1 MYVRETTVLVLVIMA
16 IAICD
21 ISYDMYAAGL
31 PEIGAYFAVPQT
43 IVQLTISL
51 NLIGG
56 SISGLVYGPLSDH
69 YGRRP
74 VMLTGIAIFV
84 LASIGCCFSNT
95 ISALI
100 ALRFFQG
107 LGAGVAGV
115 VGFAVVNDMYTG
127 EESAKRLSIVNM
139 VVSFSPV
146 VGPIV
151 GSYILSCG
159 YGWRLLFVLVS
170 IISVVLLITLS
181 YGFVETIQ
189 NRRGKISFSSIV
201 AEYITLFRNCGFLG
215 FALIQSLT
223 IMWVWASMANLPFV
237 FIEGMNLPVKY
248 YGYLVA
254 ISVMSYMVGA
264 FANRR
269 LMSRFGLRRMIS
281 AGLALVMIPDMI
293 VITCHYKFPELLSPL
308 LIETIWVPSSF
319 GIAFITSNSMAE
331 AFAAVRDKGAA
342 SAFIAFWQTIFGAL
356 GIYIVGKLYNGTI
369 VPVSTLPIVCCLM
382 GMVIMF
388 AITRKN
394 LKYSVQ

>member
-1 MYVRETTVLVLVIMA
+1 MLRETVILALVIMA

-31 PEIGAYFAVPQT
+31 PTIGAYFAVPQT
-43 IVQLTISL
+43 VVQLTISL
-51 NLIGG
+51 NLVGG
-56 SISGLVYGPLSDH
+56 SVAGIIYGPLSDH

-74 VMLTGIAIFV
+74 VMLTGITIFM
-84 LASIGCCFSNT
+84 LASIGCCFANT
-95 ISALI
+95 IGALI
-100 ALRFFQG
+100 ALRFIQG

-159 YGWRLLFVLVS
+159 YEWRVLFVLVS
-170 IISVVLLITLS
+170 IIAVVLLITLA

-189 NRRGKISFSSIV
+189 NKRGKLSLSSIV
-201 AEYITLFRNCGFLG
+201 SEYVSLFKNYRFLS

-254 ISVMSYMVGA
+254 ISVLSYMGGA

-269 LMSRFGLRRMIS
+269 LMGKFGLRRMITM
-281 AGLALVMIPDMI
+281 GLALVIIPDSI
-293 VITCHYKFPELLSPL
+293 VIACHYKLPEYISPL
-308 LIETIWVPSSF
+308 MIETIWVPSSF
-319 GIAFITSNSMAE
+319 
-331 AFAAVRDKGAA
+331 
-342 SAFIAFWQTIFGAL
+342 
-356 GIYIVGKLYNGTI
+356 
-369 VPVSTLPIVCCLM
+369 
-382 GMVIMF
+382 
-388 AITRKN
+388 
-394 LKYSVQ
+394 